1 MDYPF
6 PPGST
11 QSLTL
16 SQVFAFSTSDATNCA
31 LTTIKT
37 FNIDGTTEEAS
48 APYATAQFTVDGS
61 DQVTTTKKIRAY
73 DSSGSNYVEGTLN
86 IHMCGAEELRSL
98 VYIMFVT

>member
-16 SQVFAFSTSDATNCA
+16 SQVFAFSTSDNTNCA

-37 FNIDGTTEEAS
+37 FANDGTTEEAS
-48 APYATAQFTVDGS
+48 AAFGTATFTVDGS
-61 DQVTTTKKIRAY
+61 SAGTTTKKIRAY

-86 IHMCGAEELRSL
+86 IHICGAES
-98 VYIMFVT
+98 INP

>member
-16 SQVFAFSTSDATNCA
+16 SQVFSFSTSDNTNCA

-37 FNIDGTTEEAS
+37 FASDGTTEEAS
-48 APYATAQFTVDGS
+48 AAFGTATFTVDGS
-61 DQVTTTKKIRAY
+61 SQVTTTKKIRAY

-86 IHMCGAEELRSL
+86 IHICGGEDIQPTSL
-98 VYIMFVT
+98 IIFVT

>member
-1 MDYPF
+1 VDYPF

-16 SQVFAFSTSDATNCA
+16 SQVFAFATSDSTNCA

-48 APYATAQFTVDGS
+48 APYATATFTVDGS
-61 DQVTTTKKIRAY
+61 SQVTTTKKIRAY

-86 IHMCGAEELRSL
+86 IHICGGEDITPLGI
-98 VYIMFVT
+98 IMFVT

>member
-16 SQVFAFSTSDATNCA
+16 SQVFTFSTSDNTNCA

-48 APYATAQFTVDGS
+48 AAFGTATFTVDGS
-61 DQVTTTKKIRAY
+61 SAGTTTKKIRAY
-73 DSSGSNYVEGTLN
+73 DSSGSHYVEGTLN
-86 IHMCGAEELRSL
+86 IHICGAED
-98 VYIMFVT
+98 I